1 LEIKRVGK
9 NSIINSD
16 KKNVSSKKD
25 FSQSFNSQREK
36 KSEEQ
41 LKEMFDN
48 IKKRGNRLAVTKCY
62 SDVHAYKKL
71 IKDYLQSVY
80 NYMFS
85 VKKDISFWQTQYYIT
100 VENIDEKLEQ
110 LTEMLIQDQRE
121 NLNVANT
128 IDEIAGLMVDI
139 YK

>member
-1 LEIKRVGK
+1 MEIKKVGQ
-9 NSIINSD
+9 NSILSSD
-16 KKNVSSKKD
+16 KKSVSSKRD

-48 IKKRGNRLAVTKCY
+48 IKKKGNRLATTKCY
-62 SDVHAYKKL
+62 SDVYAYKKL

-80 NYMFS
+80 NYMFN

-100 VENIDEKLEQ
+100 VESIDEKLEQ
-110 LTEMLIQDQRE
+110 LTEMLIMDQKE
-121 NLNVANT
+121 NLSIANT

>member
-1 LEIKRVGK
+1 ML
-9 NSIINSD
+9 NSD
-16 KKNVSSKKD
+16 KKNVTSKKD

-71 IKDYLQSVY
+71 IKDYLLSVY
-80 NYMFS
+80 NYMFN

-100 VENIDEKLEQ
+100 VESIDEKLEQ
-110 LTEMLIQDQRE
+110 LTEMLIQEQRE
-121 NLNVANT
+121 NLNIANT

>member
-1 LEIKRVGK
+1 MEIKKVGQ
-9 NSIINSD
+9 NSILSSD
-16 KKNVSSKKD
+16 KKSVSSKKD

-48 IKKRGNRLAVTKCY
+48 IKKKGNRLATTKCY
-62 SDVHAYKKL
+62 SDVYAYKKL

-80 NYMFS
+80 NYMFN

-100 VENIDEKLEQ
+100 VESIDEKLEQ
-110 LTEMLIQDQRE
+110 LTEMLIMDQKE
-121 NLNVANT
+121 NLSIANT